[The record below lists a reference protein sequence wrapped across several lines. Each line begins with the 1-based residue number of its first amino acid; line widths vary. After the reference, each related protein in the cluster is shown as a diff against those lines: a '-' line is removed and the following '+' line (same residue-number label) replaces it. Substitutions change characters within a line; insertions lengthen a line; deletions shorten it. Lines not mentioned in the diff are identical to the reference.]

1 MASRSPLP
9 PEIEAVAAM
18 GWHLYP
24 CVVGGK
30 AASFPGAS
38 DVATCDADIL
48 LEWWRD
54 FNEPNWRVVFGPS
67 NLIGLDLDVPPGH
80 NHDGVAGLAA
90 LAQRHGG
97 IPPRPTARS
106 GGGGLG
112 LFWRAPEGVAIRGDA
127 GHPAPGC
134 DPRRGRQSQTIPPS
148 THWRTGQPYRWLIA
162 PWDTPPPD
170 CPGWLIDLIKEPPAP
185 KPRAAPRPDMRNADD
200 RRKFADYMLRQ
211 AITWVVRAPSG
222 ASNNTLNSV
231 TYYLAK
237 NFLHDGSLTES
248 EITQCMEAAASQ
260 RFGPSDRRSILPTIR
275 SALRA
280 KR

>member
-1 MASRSPLP
+1 MARRPLLP
-9 PEIEAVAAM
+9 PEIEAVASI

-38 DVATCDADIL
+38 DAATSDVDIL
-48 LEWWRD
+48 REWWRD
-54 FNEPNWRVVFGPS
+54 FNRPNWRVVFGPS
-67 NLIGLDLDVPPGH
+67 GLIGLDLDVPPGH
-80 NHDGVAGLAA
+80 NDDGVAALAA

-112 LFWRAPEGVAIRGDA
+112 LFWKAPDVPIRGES
-127 GHPAPGC
+127 GYPAPGC

-148 THWRTGQPYRWLIA
+148 MHWRTGNPYYWIIA
-162 PWDTPPPD
+162 PWNVPPPD
-170 CPGWLIDLIKEPPAP
+170 CPAWLVELIKEPPAP
-185 KPRAAPRPDMRNADD
+185 KTRAGPRPDVRTADD

-222 ASNNTLNSV
+222 GANNTLNSA
-231 TYYLAK
+231 THYLAK
-237 NFLHDGSLTES
+237 NFLSDGSLTET
-248 EITQCMEAAASQ
+248 EITECMEAAASQ
-260 RFGPSDRRSILPTIR
+260 RFSPSDRRSILPTIR
-275 SALRA
+275 SALRSA
-280 KR
+280 R

>member
-1 MASRSPLP
+1 MASQSPLP

-30 AASFPGAS
+30 MASFVGAS
-38 DVATCDADIL
+38 DVATCDVAIL
-48 LEWWRD
+48 REWWRD
-54 FNEPNWRVVFGPS
+54 FNKPNWRVVFGPS

-162 PWDTPPPD
+162 PWNTPPPD

-222 ASNNTLNSV
+222 MSNNTLNSV

-260 RFGPSDRRSILPTIR
+260 RFGPGDRRSILPTIR